1 MANKLKIGVLGAS
14 RGMDYIRRVLV
25 NYEYAEIFAIC
36 EAYKVLCNQAQEELN
51 KEGYNVQCFTEFDDM
66 LNCGIDAV
74 VLCNYANKHADYAI
88 KALKKGIHVLS
99 ESLPT
104 QTVAEAVRLCE
115 AVEESGCVY
124 AYAENYCYF
133 DTSFEMRRLYETGII
148 GGAVCIEGNFIND
161 CSPKWHLLTRG
172 DRNHWRNYV
181 PSTFYCTHSIGP
193 MLFAT
198 GLKGVGVN
206 GFETPRLDYLAEKGA
221 RSGSAAM
228 EILQLSNGAIAKSM
242 NGNYRSEYQSW
253 YRIIGTKGSIEA
265 DFGGDIKVIKHIE
278 GHKYSTEI
286 YKAEIYRFKYRPD
299 GNFGNIA
306 NGDIALFG
314 FFVGAIS
321 GDAESKKFII
331 DVYRALDM
339 SLPGLLAYRSI
350 LNNGNTVEIPDFR
363 DKAQRERYRND
374 KYSTDPET
382 EEKYLLPTNKSGTPE
397 VSDDVYGRVLAEFEN
412 EKLSPGGK

>member
-1 MANKLKIGVLGAS
+1 MREKLKIGVLGAS

-25 NYEYAEIFAIC
+25 NYEYAEIYALC
-36 EAYKVLCNQAQEELN
+36 ETYSILCEQVKEELSQ
-51 KEGYNVQCFTEFDDM
+51 KGYIIECFTEFDDM
-66 LNCGIDAV
+66 INCGIDAV
-74 VLCNYANKHADYAI
+74 VLCNYANKHVDYAI

-104 QTVAEAVRLCE
+104 QTVAEAVKLCE

-133 DTSFEMRRLYETGII
+133 DTSFEMRRLYESGVI
-148 GGAVCIEGNFIND
+148 GEAVCIEGNFIND
-161 CSPKWHLLTRG
+161 CSPRWHFLTRG

-193 MLFAT
+193 MLFAS
-198 GLKGVGVN
+198 GLRGVSVN
-206 GFETPRLDYLAEKGA
+206 GFETPRLDYMAEKGA

-253 YRIIGTKGSIEA
+253 YRIIGTKGTIEA
-265 DFGGDIKVIKHIE
+265 NHDGNVKLIKYHTAT
-278 GHKYSTEI
+278 GYSTET
-286 YKAEIYRFKYRPD
+286 YKPQSYQFKYRPNGD
-299 GNFGNIA
+299 YGNISNSDLA
-306 NGDIALFG
+306 VFG
-314 FFVGAIS
+314 FFVGAVL
-321 GDAESKKFII
+321 GDEESKKYTI

-339 SLPGLLAYRSI
+339 SLAGLLAYRSI
-350 LNNGNTVEIPDFR
+350 LDNGNTVVIPDFR
-363 DKAQRERYRND
+363 NADEREKYRND

-382 EEKYLLPTNKSGTPE
+382 EAEYLLPANKSGTP
-397 VSDDVYGRVLAEFEN
+397 DVPDGIYEKVFIEFKN
-412 EKLSPGGK
+412 EKLTPGMK